1 MAESKGKRRRT
12 SVTRFLEDVIDDT
25 KDLVDDVLDRTKD
38 VESDA
43 RRAVRKAVDD
53 DDEPEDKSTAEID
66 SLKSA
71 IDDLTAK
78 VNRLVARQ
86 AEAQTPTT

>member
-53 DDEPEDKSTAEID
+53 DEPEDKSTAEID

-78 VNRLVARQ
+78 VNRLVALQ
-86 AEAQTPTT
+86 AETQKPTT